1 VNPTLAK
8 LIIGQIC
15 LHASMAGVRLAAP
28 LLALKL
34 GYSAV
39 AVGVL
44 LALFAL
50 SSAALALP
58 AGRFADRNPV
68 QKPVGISVL
77 MAFVGAGAA
86 AIFPHFWVLCLAALL
101 TGAAAGVAVIALQ
114 RYVGRVASDALELK
128 KAFGWLSVGPALSN
142 FIGPLVA
149 GLLIDY
155 SGFAAAFVAMAVL
168 PLLCWYW
175 VQDTPALAVPLETKL
190 HEKTSAWGLLK
201 NAALRRVLLLNWF
214 LSTCW
219 DVHTFLVPVIGHA
232 RDYNAST
239 IGAILGA
246 FAIAAAAVR
255 LMIPLLAA
263 HLREWAV
270 ITGAMLVTA
279 VLYGIYPLM
288 QSALGMG
295 ICSVLLGF
303 ALGSVQPMIMSTLHH
318 ITPEHRQ
325 GEALGLRLMT
335 INASSVVMPLLFGSL
350 AAVVSVSG
358 IFWGVGVVVGLGAKM
373 ALGLQNAPAAQ

>member
-1 VNPTLAK
+1 
-8 LIIGQIC
+8 
-15 LHASMAGVRLAAP
+15 MAGVRLAAP

-34 GYSAV
+34 GYSAL

-50 SSAALALP
+50 SSAVLALP
-58 AGRFADRNPV
+58 AGRFADRHPL

-77 MAFVGAGAA
+77 MAFLGAGSA
-86 AIFPHFWVLCLAALL
+86 AIYPQFWVLCVAATL
-101 TGAAAGVAVIALQ
+101 TGASAGVAVIALQ
-114 RYVGRVASDALELK
+114 RYVGRAASNALELK

-155 SGFAAAFVAMAVL
+155 SGFTAAFAAMAAL

-175 VQDTPALAVPLETKL
+175 VADTPALATSASVQK

-246 FAIAAAAVR
+246 FALAAAMVR
-255 LMIPLLAA
+255 LLIPVLAA

-270 ITGAMLVTA
+270 ITGAMLMTGI
-279 VLYGIYPLM
+279 LYGIYPLM
-288 QSALGMG
+288 QSAVGMG
-295 ICSVLLGF
+295 VCSVLLGF

-335 INASSVVMPLLFGSL
+335 INASSVVMPMLFGSL

-373 ALGLQNAPAAQ
+373 ALGLQDTARAKPH